1 MKNSRLT
8 MLVTGGCRS
17 GKSLH
22 GERVAE
28 SYGPRCVYVATAQVW
43 DTEMADR
50 VEGHRA
56 RRGKGWTT
64 VEEPRDVVG
73 VLREHG
79 QSCDAILVDCVTL
92 WLTNLMLADL
102 PDADIMER
110 VHDLTREIRQCR
122 ASVILVSNEVG
133 WGIVPENKMARRFR
147 DLAGGAN
154 AVLAE
159 AVDNVVLCVAG
170 IPMAAKGAVGL

>member
-1 MKNSRLT
+1 

-28 SYGPRCVYVATAQVW
+28 SCGPRCVYIATAQVW
-43 DTEMADR
+43 DDEMAER
-50 VEGHRA
+50 VAGHRA
-56 RRGKGWTT
+56 RRGAGWST
-64 VEEPRDVVG
+64 VEEPRNVAG
-73 VLREHG
+73 VLREQG
-79 QSCDAILVDCVTL
+79 GCCDVVLLDCVTL

-102 PDADIMER
+102 PDTIIMER
-110 VHDLTREIRQCR
+110 VRELTREIRRCP
-122 ASVILVSNEVG
+122 ASVILVTNEVG
-133 WGIVPENKMARRFR
+133 WGIVPENTMARRFR
-147 DLAGGAN
+147 DIAGGAN

-170 IPMAAKGAVGL
+170 IPLAVKGRTCL

>member
-1 MKNSRLT
+1 MTNFRLT

-22 GERVAE
+22 GERVAQ
-28 SYGPRCVYVATAQVW
+28 SCGPGCVYVATAQVR
-43 DTEMADR
+43 DGEMADR
-50 VEGHRA
+50 VAGHRA
-56 RRGKGWTT
+56 RRDGRWST
-64 VEEPRDVVG
+64 VEEPLDVCR

-79 QSCDAILVDCVTL
+79 NGCDAILIDCVTL

-102 PDADIMER
+102 SDAVILEK
-110 VHDLTREIRQCR
+110 VHELAREIRRCP
-122 ASVILVSNEVG
+122 AAVILISNEVG
-133 WGIVPENKMARRFR
+133 WGIVPENRSARRFR